1 MPSLGR
7 ALVEHRL
14 LTKAGFK
21 PNKHPTRQFNHIMY
35 FQIKEEIFGKKSEY
49 ALILEILIKL
59 HLKMSILCL

>member
-21 PNKHPTRQFNHIMY
+21 PNKHPTRQFNPIMY
-35 FQIKEEIFGKKSEY
+35 FQIKEEIFGKNQSM
-49 ALILEILIKL
+49 L
-59 HLKMSILCL
+59 